1 MTYRIIIELTQKQGN
16 IITLTPEQKHYLKN
30 VLRLKENSEFIVLDG
45 QYNTYL
51 VKLNNDNG
59 QIIKP
64 LKEETELPIN
74 VTLMIALPKGKGFDE
89 VIRSC
94 TELGVNTIIPI
105 ISQRTL
111 LKPSSHKLDR
121 WRKIVKEATEQSERQ
136 RVPTILEPISF
147 SEALKNTKQPNQ
159 NCYICVTRKHAKHLL
174 TYLLPEITN
183 SITIATGCEGGWTE
197 KEINE
202 AINLGFIAVN
212 LGSRVLRAVTA
223 PLVALSLVTSVI
235 EQSYPKD

>member
-1 MTYRIIIELTQKQGN
+1 MTYRIIIEPTQKQGN
-16 IITLTPEQKHYLKN
+16 IITLTPEQRHYLKN
-30 VLRLKENSEFIVLDG
+30 VVRLKEESEFIVIDG
-45 QYNTYL
+45 QTNTYL
-51 VKLNNDNG
+51 VKLNKDNG

-64 LKEETELPIN
+64 LNEQTELPIN

-136 RVPTILEPISF
+136 LVPNILEPISF
-147 SEALKNTKQPNQ
+147 SEVLKNIKQPNQ
-159 NCYICVTRKHAKHLL
+159 NFYICVTRKKAQHLL

-183 SITIATGCEGGWTE
+183 SITIAIGCEGGWTE

-202 AINLGFIAVN
+202 AINSGFIPVT
-212 LGSRVLRAVTA
+212 LGSRILRAVTA
-223 PLVALSLVTSVI
+223 PLVALSLVASVT
-235 EQSYPKD
+235 EKSYSED

>member
-1 MTYRIIIELTQKQGN
+1 MTYRIVIEPKQKQGEVIN
-16 IITLTPEQKHYLKN
+16 LTPDQKHYLKN
-30 VLRLKENSEFIVLDG
+30 VLRLKEDSEFIVIDG
-45 QYNTYL
+45 HKKTYL
-51 VKLNNDNG
+51 VKLNRDNCE
-59 QIIKP
+59 IIKE
-64 LKEETELPIN
+64 LEEQTELPIT
-74 VTLMIALPKGKGFDE
+74 VTLMIALPKNKGFDE

-136 RVPTILEPISF
+136 IVPTIMEPISF
-147 SEALKNTKQPNQ
+147 LEALKNIKQTNE
-159 NCYICVTRKHAKHLL
+159 NCYICVARKKAKHLL

-183 SITIATGCEGGWTE
+183 SLIIATGCEGGWTE
-197 KEINE
+197 EEINE
-202 AINLGFIAVN
+202 AVTSGFIPVN

-223 PLVALSLVTSVI
+223 PLVALSLVASVA
-235 EQSYPKD
+235 EKSNLKD